1 MYQVITVLDGKE
13 SMLLDL
19 RLKQYRL
26 INPVLTLGIN
36 RTGSF
41 TFSIHRTHPN
51 IDQIDMLRST
61 LKIYRIHKNTF
72 THAWSRQ
79 WVYSGR
85 PITSEEDFQ
94 RTGKVECEGIL
105 AYLLDSRV
113 RPYTF
118 AGAPGDYLDQLRQQ
132 HNSQVESG
140 KQFKRGTIDLVAADN
155 NNYITRR
162 SSDYPNTLDEISNKI
177 TESLNV
183 YIRARE
189 LESELYLDCTTSL
202 PHNTQT
208 IRYGKNLLNFTRK
221 MDSTSLYTAVIPLG
235 ATIDQNGEDHD
246 GNEENESSQ
255 DIAPDASETE
265 EKRVTIKYYCPASK
279 PEDWDQSYR
288 DYCTRTG
295 NETDGYTYTFLT
307 GSVAPTWTADTYYY
321 GLDYVYDRDLRTSYG
336 VIMVPN
342 TWDDVTLQSNLFQ
355 RGKQFLKSCLMTD
368 SLTTKAADL
377 SLTEDDVERFVLGW
391 VTVDSNPHG
400 LQNEMLLSE
409 MQIPL
414 MDPLNAEFTIGN
426 TLEGITDKTNRTEQK
441 FENKIQEI
449 KSITRKA
456 VENATNLITGAKGGY
471 VILDK
476 DNENGY
482 FWRILVMDAPS
493 TADAVNI
500 IQINKNGI
508 GFSTNGINGPYKN
521 AWTIDGQLVAEFITA
536 GNLIAGTVGGW
547 SIGENLIRKE
557 IDIDGYSYQVAMQA
571 PDGNTTNCYYVRRR
585 PIGSEDSWEYI
596 FAIRY
601 DGKITVTRGSVGGW
615 TITDDTIQQ
624 QETLAV
630 DGTDYVYHICLQSVS
645 DEQETSNYIYV
656 RRYQAN
662 QTPPTDATGWEYLA
676 YLNKYGN
683 FRCQQLRARK
693 SLQCGRVTVT
703 PSAADTPTAVK
714 VQFDEPMWKTPM
726 VVVSART
733 AVPGTTVTGVA
744 SQDESETGFTLY
756 VTRKNTN
763 ATSVAWIAFAD

>member
-1 MYQVITVLDGKE
+1 MYQVVTVLDGKE
-13 SMLLDL
+13 YTLLDL
-19 RLKQYRL
+19 RLKKYKL
-26 INPVLTLGIN
+26 INPILTLGLN
-36 RTGSF
+36 RTGSLS
-41 TFSIHRTHPN
+41 FSVPYSHPN
-51 IDQIDMLRST
+51 LDKIDVMRSVI
-61 LKIYRIHKNTF
+61 KIYRIHKNK
-72 THAWSRQ
+72 ADKSWSKK
-79 WVYSGR
+79 WIYSGR
-85 PITSEEDFQ
+85 PVTSEEDFY
-94 RTGKVECEGIL
+94 RTGKMECEGVL
-105 AYLLDSRV
+105 AYLIDSRV
-113 RPYTF
+113 RPYEF
-118 AGAPGDYLDQLRQQ
+118 SGAPADYLDQLRLQ
-132 HNSQVESG
+132 HNSQVGPG
-140 KQFKRGTIDLVAADN
+140 KQFLRGNVDVSDVDN
-155 NNYITRR
+155 NNYITRA
-162 SSDYPNTLDEISNKI
+162 SSDYPNTLDEVNDK
-177 TESLNV
+177 LVDLLGV
-183 YIRARE
+183 YISARDE
-189 LESELYLDCTTSL
+189 DGDLYLDCTSSL
-202 PHNTQT
+202 PHNAQK
-208 IRYGKNLLNFTRK
+208 IQFSKNLLDLVRK
-221 MDSTSLYTAVIPLG
+221 KDATTIYTAVIPLG
-235 ATIDQNGEDHD
+235 A
-246 GNEENESSQ
+246 EE
-255 DIAPDASETE
+255 ETE
-265 EKRVTIKYYCPASK
+265 KGETTGKRLTIQYYCPSGQ
-279 PEDWDQSYR
+279 PDDWEEYFT

-295 NETDGYTYTFLT
+295 SEKEGYQYTFLT
-307 GSVAPTWTADTYYY
+307 GDTAPEWEEDTYFY
-321 GLDYVYDRDLRTSYG
+321 GLDYIYDRSLREKYDIIAT
-336 VIMVPN
+336 PAP
-342 TWDDVTLQSNLFQ
+342 WDDVTLQSNLF
-355 RGKQFLKSCLMTD
+355 RKGKQYLQTCLLTD
-368 SLTTKAADL
+368 ALTVSAVDL
-377 SLTEDDVERFVLGW
+377 SLTTDDVESFFLGW
-391 VTVDSNPHG
+391 VTFVSRPHG
-400 LQNEMLLSE
+400 LNKEMLLSE
-409 MQIPL
+409 MRIPL
-414 MDPLNAEFTIGN
+414 LDPLNAVFTVGSTIE
-426 TLEGITDKTNRTEQK
+426 TLTEKTNRAQK
-441 FENKIQEI
+441 EI
-449 KSITRKA
+449 NNQIREVKSIARKA
-456 VENATNLITGAKGGY
+456 VDNATNLITGAKGGY
-471 VILDK
+471 VIIDQ
-476 DNENGY
+476 DEETGY
-482 FWRILVMDAPS
+482 PWRILVMDAPS

-714 VQFDEPMWKTPM
+714 VQFDEPMWKTPV

-744 SQDESETGFTLY
+744 PQDESETGFTLY